1 LRPRS
6 FIGAG
11 CALLLLVPA
20 LAYSQASGTFVA
32 VDNAWQANN
41 QPGETTL
48 RVTVGAKVEFSYP
61 SGAAGNGHNVDFTN
75 QARPDCPGVK
85 DKTQYGVAPWKGTC
99 TFDKVGTYDFIC
111 TVHTQENMRG
121 RVIVEAPQATPTPTA
136 TADPTPQQ
144 PGATA
149 TPTPTPTP
157 QVQPQTAL
165 AVRVAGA
172 QRGTRVRG
180 RVEVKQRASRL
191 EVTLRRGRTRV
202 GRSTRTV
209 AAAGVVT
216 FSVPLNSTARRT
228 LRRRGRLE
236 VTVAVALT
244 PPGGSKLTRSQRVR
258 LRD

>member
-1 LRPRS
+1 MRPRL

-11 CALLLLVPA
+11 CALLLLAPG

-41 QPGETTL
+41 QPGVTTL
-48 RVTVGAKVEFSYP
+48 RVTQGAKVEFSYP
-61 SGAAGNGHNVDFTN
+61 SGAVGNGHNVDFTN
-75 QARPDCPGVK
+75 MARPDCPGVR
-85 DKTQYGVAPWKGTC
+85 DGGQYGTAPWKGTC
-99 TFDKVGTYDFIC
+99 TFDKVGTYDFVC
-111 TVHTQENMRG
+111 TVHTQENMKG

-136 TADPTPQQ
+136 TADPYPS

-157 QVQPQTAL
+157 QAQPQTAL
-165 AVRVAGA
+165 AVRLATA

-180 RVEVKQRASRL
+180 RVEVKQGASRL
-191 EVTLRRGRTRV
+191 EVTLRRGRLRV

-209 AAAGVVT
+209 AAAGTVT
-216 FSVPLNSTARRT
+216 FSVPLNATSRRT
-228 LRRRGRLE
+228 LRRRGRLD

-258 LRD
+258 LRG